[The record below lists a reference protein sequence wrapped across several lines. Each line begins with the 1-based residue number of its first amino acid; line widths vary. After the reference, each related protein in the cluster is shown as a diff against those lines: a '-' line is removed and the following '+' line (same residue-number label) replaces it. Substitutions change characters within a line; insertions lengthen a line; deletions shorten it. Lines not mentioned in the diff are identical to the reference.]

1 MMKTNIHDHLWLRYN
16 FVLNGIFYVVY
27 DVMDNINF
35 S

>member
-1 MMKTNIHDHLWLRYN
+1 MKTNIHDHLRLGYN
-16 FVLNGIFYVVY
+16 FLLKGGIFYVVY